1 MSRALTMRLPVLLVT
16 ARHGPTRADGR
27 AASTRAL
34 DLLAAALGERAGSTS
49 VSHTREISVAAAV
62 IGSSASIG
70 VDLEA
75 DRAADPRTGRFFL
88 RDHELAWLDTAA
100 SRQAEHL
107 RLWTVKEALFKS
119 DPGNADS
126 VMRSYAL
133 ADPAAR
139 AGYARREPGGALF
152 GYGSARL
159 GGRHLSIA
167 ACLAGLR
174 AGAGI
179 PMEGSTMNTGTTE
192 NTGITESTGITA
204 STGTTANTRTVENPG
219 TTGSA
224 GTPDPEIT
232 TEAVLGR
239 IAELPVVP
247 ASELAPQTPIREL
260 VRESFM
266 LVELVIDLQEEF
278 GTYFSQEDLREIG
291 TIGELVALLQA
302 SPRS

>member
-16 ARHGPTRADGR
+16 AGHGPTRADGR

-62 IGSSASIG
+62 IGSPARIG

-88 RDHELAWLDTAA
+88 RDHELAWLDTVHTMDTAA

-126 VMRSYAL
+126 VMLSYAL

-174 AGAGI
+174 AGI

-192 NTGITESTGITA
+192 NTGITD
-204 STGTTANTRTVENPG
+204 STGTTANTGTVEDPG
-219 TTGSA
+219 TRGSA

-232 TEAVLGR
+232 TEAVLDR
-239 IAELPVVP
+239 IAELLVVP